1 MSAAYAGLESV
12 LDHFRIPACLSVFS
26 YYTGNRG
33 TFRWKV
39 VIKMNRIYQLSKS
52 GRYLALK
59 RQHLTSYI
67 QLCLPVRAELLP
79 LKAQQGLFAPLLV
92 TVPDA

>member
-1 MSAAYAGLESV
+1 MTILEYLPV
-12 LDHFRIPACLSVFS
+12 YQYIPIIREI
-26 YYTGNRG
+26 GG

-39 VIKMNRIYQLSKS
+39 VIKMNGIYQLSKL

-59 RQHLTSYI
+59 RPHLTSYT
-67 QLCLPVRAELLP
+67 QLCLPVKAEPLP

-92 TVPDA
+92 SVPDA